1 LVRQRVFSLVFI
13 LKNHSNSSLEN
24 GAFERVRDRIS
35 LAEFGQKRR
44 KHRLACNSNAF
55 SHLFPSHLTLSPL
68 IFRKSSSRAGEKLS
82 QISTRINN
90 IKKQNLNSREIR
102 TSRAARD
109 SNAVN
114 ETRRVRSRRRCVH
127 HFQIYLCAC
136 VLCVCRL
143 RNAFFFCCLFF
154 RFFPCF
160 LLSSTNNFFFRGRGK
175 NSIVPFVPFFAERK
189 NASHRKTKT
198 KKTKKT
204 KNQRR
209 GAPSRFVLVPSPG
222 LSLHLSPQALKE
234 RESGVFF
241 SKSKS
246 FFLSRDKNSSGFL
259 SSLSSSSSWRLLQ
272 RRRRL
277 RRHFSRKTG
286 AEEGKEALISG
297 KASKLAL
304 LRRRRRRRNNKS
316 GKRGLGWLF
325 GRRLKKV
332 LFYAKEEKTHR
343 QR

>member
-1 LVRQRVFSLVFI
+1 MVRQRVFSLVFI

-55 SHLFPSHLTLSPL
+55 FHLFPSHLTLSPL

-127 HFQIYLCAC
+127 HFQIYLCAR

-154 RFFPCF
+154 RFFCA
-160 LLSSTNNFFFRGRGK
+160 LVDEQFFFSRSREK
-175 NSIVPFVPFFAERK
+175 FDRSFRSFAERK

-204 KNQRR
+204 KNRRR
-209 GAPSRFVLVPSPG
+209 GALSSFVLVPSPG

>member
-1 LVRQRVFSLVFI
+1 LVRQRVFLSRFYP
-13 LKNHSNSSLEN
+13 KNHSNSSLEN

-55 SHLFPSHLTLSPL
+55 FHLFPSHLTLSSL
-68 IFRKSSSRAGEKLS
+68 IFRKSSSRAGEKTLS

-136 VLCVCRL
+136 VLCVCVCRL

-160 LLSSTNNFFFRGRGK
+160 LLSGRTIFFFRGRGK
-175 NSIVPFVPFFAERK
+175 NSIVPFVPLQRGRMHHTER
-189 NASHRKTKT
+189 RR
-198 KKTKKT
+198 
-204 KNQRR
+204 QRR
-209 GAPSRFVLVPSPG
+209 
-222 LSLHLSPQALKE
+222 
-234 RESGVFF
+234 
-241 SKSKS
+241 
-246 FFLSRDKNSSGFL
+246 
-259 SSLSSSSSWRLLQ
+259 Q
-272 RRRRL
+272 RRQRI
-277 RRHFSRKTG
+277 
-286 AEEGKEALISG
+286 EE
-297 KASKLAL
+297 
-304 LRRRRRRRNNKS
+304 
-316 GKRGLGWLF
+316 
-325 GRRLKKV
+325 
-332 LFYAKEEKTHR
+332 EER
-343 QR
+343 

>member
-1 LVRQRVFSLVFI
+1 M
-13 LKNHSNSSLEN
+13 
-24 GAFERVRDRIS
+24 
-35 LAEFGQKRR
+35 
-44 KHRLACNSNAF
+44 
-55 SHLFPSHLTLSPL
+55 
-68 IFRKSSSRAGEKLS
+68 
-82 QISTRINN
+82 
-90 IKKQNLNSREIR
+90 
-102 TSRAARD
+102 
-109 SNAVN
+109 
-114 ETRRVRSRRRCVH
+114 
-127 HFQIYLCAC
+127 
-136 VLCVCRL
+136 CVCIVCVCGL
-143 RNAFFFCCLFF
+143 RDAFFFCCVFF
-154 RFFPCF
+154 RFFCA
-160 LLSSTNNFFFRGRGK
+160 LDEDNFFFRGRGK

>member
-1 LVRQRVFSLVFI
+1 M
-13 LKNHSNSSLEN
+13 
-24 GAFERVRDRIS
+24 
-35 LAEFGQKRR
+35 
-44 KHRLACNSNAF
+44 
-55 SHLFPSHLTLSPL
+55 
-68 IFRKSSSRAGEKLS
+68 
-82 QISTRINN
+82 
-90 IKKQNLNSREIR
+90 
-102 TSRAARD
+102 
-109 SNAVN
+109 
-114 ETRRVRSRRRCVH
+114 
-127 HFQIYLCAC
+127 
-136 VLCVCRL
+136 CVCRL
-143 RNAFFFCCLFF
+143 RNAFFFCCFVFF

-160 LLSSTNNFFFRGRGK
+160 LRSSTNNFFFRGRGK